1 MDNLEKVEKLRERAN
16 VSYEEAKEA
25 LENNDWDLLDA
36 MVALEKEGKTVKPEQ
51 TAYSTSYEEQANYT
65 PVTETVSAGVK
76 KEKEGIKGFFR
87 RFFDIC
93 RNNAFVVKRNEEQ
106 IINIPVILMIVILFF
121 SWRVSLVVLVVG
133 LFFGFRY
140 SFEGRDELKEANELM
155 ESAGNAAEKV
165 KEEFTKDH
173 AEVQ

>member
-16 VSYEEAKEA
+16 VTYEEAKEA

-51 TAYSTSYEEQANYT
+51 TAYSTSYEEQ

-155 ESAGNAAEKV
+155 QSAGNAAEKV
-165 KEEFTKDH
+165 KEEFTKDRT
-173 AEVQ
+173 EEM